1 MADIVP
7 SYSFQTPELPESR
20 AIEYAGTQGVIFIV
34 EPDQLDWLISK
45 IESWFED
52 RDEIILVDHGLS
64 DKKGIGT
71 VIMEWEGFE
80 IDQLFLAILR
90 DDEMVFDYAV
100 YTRPE
105 G

>member
-7 SYSFQTPELPESR
+7 SYSFQSPELP
-20 AIEYAGTQGVIFIV
+20 APQAVEYAGAQGVVFLI
-34 EPDQLDWLISK
+34 EPDQLEMIISK
-45 IESWFED
+45 IEGWFDE
-52 RDEIILVDHGLS
+52 RDEIVLVDYGQS

-71 VIMEWEGFE
+71 VILEWEGFE
-80 IDQLFLAILR
+80 IDTLFLAILR
-90 DDEMVFDYAV
+90 DDELVFDYAV

>member
-7 SYSFQTPELPESR
+7 SYSFQSPELPAPQSV
-20 AIEYAGTQGVIFIV
+20 EYGGVQGVVFLV
-34 EPDQLDWLISK
+34 EPDQLEWLTDK
-45 IESWFED
+45 IEGWFED
-52 RDEIILVDHGLS
+52 RDEIVLVDQGLS

-80 IDQLFLAILR
+80 IDPLFLAILR
-90 DDEMVFDYAV
+90 DDELVFDYAT

>member
-7 SYSFQTPELPESR
+7 SYSFQSPALP
-20 AIEYAGTQGVIFIV
+20 APQAAPYAGIQGVVFIV
-34 EPDQLDWLISK
+34 EPDQLEWLIDK
-45 IESWFED
+45 IEGWFDE
-52 RDEIILVDHGLS
+52 RDEIVLVDQGLS
-64 DKKGIGT
+64 EKQGIGT

-80 IDQLFLAILR
+80 IDPLFLAILR

-105 G
+105 A